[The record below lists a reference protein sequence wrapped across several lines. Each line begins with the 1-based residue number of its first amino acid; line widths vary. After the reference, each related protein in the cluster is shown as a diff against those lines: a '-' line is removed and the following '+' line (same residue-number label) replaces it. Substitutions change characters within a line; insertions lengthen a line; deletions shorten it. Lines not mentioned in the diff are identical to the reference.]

1 MSGARR
7 DHGPFGAVAKGRTE
21 PLKSLISSDHMANHQ
36 AQKLQNSFAQSP
48 LSPKARGPGLSF
60 IDSRTG
66 LLITI
71 LDRIFDVSV
80 GLFSFSL

>member
-1 MSGARR
+1 M
-7 DHGPFGAVAKGRTE
+7 GRLERSQIGRNE
-21 PLKSLISSDHMANHQ
+21 PLKSLIPSDPMANHQ
-36 AQKLQNSFAQSP
+36 AQKLQNCFAQSP
-48 LSPKARGPGLSF
+48 LSPKARGVGLSV